1 MPPRSLKR
9 RLPPPPR
16 PRQRNL
22 TEKSSIAR
30 ITQGGGKKGQEHGC
44 RTRMHNISL
53 AGFTRGARKKRK
65 STTTGRAREKKNTKV
80 GRGYEQRGKTACRNK
95 AVKWR
100 VLWGAQKSRFF
111 STQTPTPLEES
122 AAKAQRRRR
131 RRCPLP
137 SSSSLSFCTGREI
150 FN

>member
-53 AGFTRGARKKRK
+53 AGFTRKSEEEEKIDDNRKSARKRILK
-65 STTTGRAREKKNTKV
+65 SVVDMN
-80 GRGYEQRGKTACRNK
+80 N
-95 AVKWR
+95 
-100 VLWGAQKSRFF
+100 
-111 STQTPTPLEES
+111 
-122 AAKAQRRRR
+122 AAKLRVGTKQ
-131 RRCPLP
+131 
-137 SSSSLSFCTGREI
+137 
-150 FN
+150 

>member
-30 ITQGGGKKGQEHGC
+30 ITQGGGKKGQKHGC

-53 AGFTRGARKKRK
+53 AGFTRKSEEEEKIDDNRKSARKKRILK
-65 STTTGRAREKKNTKV
+65 SVVDMNNAEKLRVGTK
-80 GRGYEQRGKTACRNK
+80 Q
-95 AVKWR
+95 
-100 VLWGAQKSRFF
+100 
-111 STQTPTPLEES
+111 
-122 AAKAQRRRR
+122 
-131 RRCPLP
+131 
-137 SSSSLSFCTGREI
+137 
-150 FN
+150 